1 MWVMF
6 RSFTRRK
13 SIFRIFPAELGAP
26 EYGQVD
32 FGTLPLKLQDKGRMK
47 AGCYA
52 RRGQTEIAPPEVLFA
67 FPVLGNLPSGAVLRI
82 RRLCSQF
89 EKLNIGIHKKVIR
102 VAGER
107 ILKE

>member
-13 SIFRIFPAELGAP
+13 SIFRIFPAELIAP

-32 FGTLPLKLQDKGRMK
+32 FGTLPSKLQDKGRMK
-47 AGCYA
+47 ARCYVKS
-52 RRGQTEIAPPEVLFA
+52 GQTEIALPEVLFA
-67 FPVLGNLPSGAVLRI
+67 FPVLGILLPGAVLRI

-89 EKLNIGIHKKVIR
+89 EKLNMGFIKTKT
-102 VAGER
+102 
-107 ILKE
+107 

>member
-1 MWVMF
+1 MF
-6 RSFTRRK
+6 RSFTGRK

-32 FGTLPLKLQDKGRMK
+32 FGTLPLKLQDKGWMK
-47 AGCYA
+47 AGCYV

-67 FPVLGNLPSGAVLRI
+67 FPVLGTLLSGAVLHF

-89 EKLNIGIHKKVIR
+89 EKLNMGFVKK
-102 VAGER
+102 
-107 ILKE
+107 